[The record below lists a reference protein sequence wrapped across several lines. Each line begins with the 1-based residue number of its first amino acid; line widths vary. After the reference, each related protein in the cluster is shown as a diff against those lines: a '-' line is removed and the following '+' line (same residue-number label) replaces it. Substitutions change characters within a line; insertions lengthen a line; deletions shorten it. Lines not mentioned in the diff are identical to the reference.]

1 MQYKALISFCGIENM
16 VKGQVKE
23 LKNPDIIS
31 DLLRCGYIVPIEESS
46 KTTRGRKSVKG
57 VK

>member
-1 MQYKALISFCGIENM
+1 MQYKALISFCGLENM

-23 LKNPDIIS
+23 LKNQDIIS
-31 DLLRCGYIVPIEESS
+31 DLLRCGYIVPVEENP

-57 VK
+57 AK

>member
-1 MQYKALISFCGIENM
+1 MQYKALISFCGLENM
-16 VKGQVKE
+16 AKGQVKE
-23 LKNPDIIS
+23 LPDNDITK
-31 DLLRCGYIVPIEESS
+31 DLLRCGYIVAIEESS

>member
-1 MQYKALISFCGIENM
+1 MQYKALISFCGLENM

-23 LKNPDIIS
+23 LPDNDITK
-31 DLLRCGYIVPIEESS
+31 DLLRCGYIVTIEETP

>member
-1 MQYKALISFCGIENM
+1 MQYKALISFCGLENM
-16 VKGQVKE
+16 VKGQIKE

-31 DLLRCGYIVPIEESS
+31 DLLRCGYIVPVEESP
-46 KTTRGRKSVKG
+46 KATRGRKSIKG

>member
-1 MQYKALISFCGIENM
+1 MQYKALISFCGLENM

-23 LKNPDIIS
+23 LEDQDIIS
-31 DLLRCGYIVPIEESS
+31 DLLRCGYIVPVEETP

>member
-1 MQYKALISFCGIENM
+1 MQYKALISFCGLCTM
-16 VKGQVKE
+16 SKGKVRE
-23 LKNPDIIS
+23 LPDNEITK
-31 DLLRCGYIVPIEESS
+31 DLLRCGYIVPVEESP